1 MKRRHYILFACVVVL
16 TIVVLKLPP
25 RAATQFKLAI
35 GSLFLPLFGLSTSTA
50 NIAEAAGNAVVP
62 RKELLKQNAEFQR
75 ENAEMRV
82 QLQRM
87 AEFEREN
94 QRLREMLVFQR
105 QTPWKIKAASVIARD
120 PANWWRNV
128 QIDLGK
134 RDGLRADLPVLTA
147 DGLVGRISEV
157 SETRAR
163 VVLVGDANC
172 RVAAS
177 VYDPQARATIDNGVI
192 TAGSSVLDESMVEL
206 GFLAKASQVKP
217 GQLVMTSGLGGIFP
231 RGIRIGEVV
240 DTRPVD
246 FGLYTVAR
254 VKLTVKMN
262 LLDQVWVM
270 MP

>member
-1 MKRRHYILFACVVVL
+1 
-16 TIVVLKLPP
+16 
-25 RAATQFKLAI
+25 
-35 GSLFLPLFGLSTSTA
+35 
-50 NIAEAAGNAVVP
+50 
-62 RKELLKQNAEFQR
+62 
-75 ENAEMRV
+75 
-82 QLQRM
+82 
-87 AEFEREN
+87 
-94 QRLREMLVFQR
+94 
-105 QTPWKIKAASVIARD
+105 
-120 PANWWRNV
+120 
-128 QIDLGK
+128 
-134 RDGLRADLPVLTA
+134 
-147 DGLVGRISEV
+147 
-157 SETRAR
+157 
-163 VVLVGDANC
+163 
-172 RVAAS
+172 VAAS